1 MLAILRHGGG
11 ANAEVYPSEGIA
23 LRARVKATKP
33 QLASMSGISIR
44 AIDAAMGELQQQSF
58 LVVSEALKRSA
69 ARSWSVPYESPQRAK
84 FAGQNVQTT
93 DRPATVA
100 RSSDSSRAQ
109 AIGGGDDYHQIQ
121 TNPEGFDPSPPS
133 FSQVTREQL
142 LRVLRVIGFERAGT
156 VLSSYGPEKVLG
168 ALAMVYDEMLATD
181 VANPGGYLVT
191 TLRKWPAFEPV
202 TDASFLELMEDP
214 EAMAAER
221 RRRKYTESRFVAIG
235 ARE

>member
-84 FAGQNVQTT
+84 FAGQNVVTT
-93 DRPATVA
+93 NRPATVA
-100 RSSDSSRAQ
+100 RSSDSSCAQ
-109 AIGGGDDYHQIQ
+109 AIGGGDEDLFIPR
-121 TNPEGFDPSPPS
+121 NPEGFSTPPP

-221 RRRKYTESRFVAIG
+221 RRRKYTDSRFVAIG